1 MVEKTAGFQAGDQKM
16 TDKKLTEKAG
26 DFAQSE
32 VLSTLKQIEKHLRA
46 LVYYSTPE
54 RAFMSSAG
62 KAKVAQPQPQDQALE
77 EVIAEEISKYL
88 KENK

>member
-1 MVEKTAGFQAGDQKM
+1 M
-16 TDKKLTEKAG
+16 TDKKLTEKVG
-26 DFAQSE
+26 DVAQGE

-46 LVYYSTPE
+46 LVYYSTPD
-54 RAFMSSAG
+54 RAFMASAG
-62 KAKVAQPQPQDQALE
+62 KAKVAPSSPQDQALE

>member
-1 MVEKTAGFQAGDQKM
+1 MIDE
-16 TDKKLTEKAG
+16 KLTEKAG
-26 DFAQSE
+26 DFVQNE

-54 RAFMSSAG
+54 KAFMPSAG
-62 KAKVAQPQPQDQALE
+62 KAKIAHSKDETLE
-77 EVIAEEISKYL
+77 EIIAQEISKHL